1 MTVQE
6 LVYAV
11 IDSTRGVSV
20 ADQFNDSY
28 ESGNFERQ
36 NVNALG
42 YIKSTVK
49 ELLDSELLD
58 KWEVDDLIAYYDELK
73 EYVKQ
78 FNY

>member
-11 IDSTRGVSV
+11 IDSGHGRMV

-28 ESGNFERQ
+28 ESGNFEGQ

-42 YIKSTVK
+42 YVKNIVK
-49 ELLDSELLD
+49 ELLDSDLLDMD
-58 KWEVDDLIAYYDELK
+58 KWEIDDLIAYFADLK
-73 EYVKQ
+73 EYLKQ
-78 FNY
+78 F

>member
-6 LVYAV
+6 LTYAV
-11 IDSTRGVSV
+11 IDSGHGRMV

-28 ESGNFERQ
+28 ESGSFERQ

-58 KWEVDDLIAYYDELK
+58 KWEVDDLIAYFADLK
-73 EYVKQ
+73 EYLKQ
-78 FNY
+78 F

>member
-11 IDSTRGVSV
+11 IDSGHGRMV

-28 ESGNFERQ
+28 ESGNFKRQ

-58 KWEVDDLIAYYDELK
+58 KWEVDDLIAYFADLK
-73 EYVKQ
+73 EYLKQ
-78 FNY
+78 F

>member
-6 LVYAV
+6 LTYAV
-11 IDSTRGVSV
+11 IDSGHGRMV

-58 KWEVDDLIAYYDELK
+58 KWEVDDLIAYFADLK
-73 EYVKQ
+73 EYLKQ
-78 FNY
+78 F

>member
-6 LVYAV
+6 LTYAV
-11 IDSTRGVSV
+11 IDSTRGRMV

-58 KWEVDDLIAYYDELK
+58 KWEVDDLIAYFAEVK
-73 EYVKQ
+73 EYLKQ
-78 FNY
+78 F

>member
-6 LVYAV
+6 LTYAV
-11 IDSTRGVSV
+11 IDSTRGRMV

-58 KWEVDDLIAYYDELK
+58 KWEVDDLIAYFADLK
-73 EYVKQ
+73 EYLKQ
-78 FNY
+78 F

>member
-11 IDSTRGVSV
+11 IDSGHGRMV

-58 KWEVDDLIAYYDELK
+58 KWEVDVLISYYDELK
-73 EYVKQ
+73 EYLKQ
-78 FNY
+78 F

>member
-6 LVYAV
+6 LTYAV
-11 IDSTRGVSV
+11 IDSGHGRMV

-28 ESGNFERQ
+28 ESGVFEGQ

-58 KWEVDDLIAYYDELK
+58 KWEVDDLIAYFADLK
-73 EYVKQ
+73 EYLKQ
-78 FNY
+78 F

>member
-11 IDSTRGVSV
+11 IDSGHGRMV

-58 KWEVDDLIAYYDELK
+58 KWEVDDLIAYFADLK
-73 EYVKQ
+73 EYLKQ
-78 FNY
+78 F

>member
-11 IDSTRGVSV
+11 IDSGHGRMV

-42 YIKSTVK
+42 YIKSIVK

-58 KWEVDDLIAYYDELK
+58 KWEVDDLIAYFADLK
-73 EYVKQ
+73 EYLKQ
-78 FNY
+78 F

>member
-6 LVYAV
+6 LTYAV
-11 IDSTRGVSV
+11 IDSGHGRMV

-28 ESGNFERQ
+28 ESGNFEKQ

-58 KWEVDDLIAYYDELK
+58 KWEVDDLIAYFADLK
-73 EYVKQ
+73 EYLKQ
-78 FNY
+78 F

>member
-6 LVYAV
+6 LTYAV
-11 IDSTRGVSV
+11 IDSGHGSMV

-58 KWEVDDLIAYYDELK
+58 KWEVDDLIAYFADLK
-73 EYVKQ
+73 EYLKQ
-78 FNY
+78 F

>member
-11 IDSTRGVSV
+11 IDSGHGRMV

-28 ESGNFERQ
+28 ESGNFENQ

-58 KWEVDDLIAYYDELK
+58 KWEVDDLIAYFADLK
-73 EYVKQ
+73 EYLKQ
-78 FNY
+78 F

>member
-11 IDSTRGVSV
+11 IDSGHGRMV

-42 YIKSTVK
+42 YVKNIVK

-58 KWEVDDLIAYYDELK
+58 KWEVDDLIAYFADLK
-73 EYVKQ
+73 EYLKQ
-78 FNY
+78 F

>member
-11 IDSTRGVSV
+11 IDSGHGRMV

-58 KWEVDDLIAYYDELK
+58 KWEVDDLIAYFAGLK
-73 EYVKQ
+73 EYLKQ
-78 FNY
+78 F

>member
-6 LVYAV
+6 LTYAV
-11 IDSTRGVSV
+11 IDSGHGRMV

-58 KWEVDDLIAYYDELK
+58 KWEVDVLISYYDELK
-73 EYVKQ
+73 EYLKQ
-78 FNY
+78 F

>member
-11 IDSTRGVSV
+11 IDSGHGSMV

-58 KWEVDDLIAYYDELK
+58 KWEVDDLIAYYGELK
-73 EYVKQ
+73 EYLKQ
-78 FNY
+78 F

>member
-6 LVYAV
+6 LTYAV
-11 IDSTRGVSV
+11 IDSGHGRMV

-49 ELLDSELLD
+49 EMLDSELLD
-58 KWEVDDLIAYYDELK
+58 KWEVDDLIAYFADLK
-73 EYVKQ
+73 EYLKQ
-78 FNY
+78 F